1 MCWQVEASR
10 DLDRVRTQL
19 REDLGR
25 TRDRRVRLPIRAGA
39 WAGLA
44 GLATALGEPLL
55 AVPAVALFEGLVV
68 PRVGRK
74 LPPSIGPLRPWQPP
88 DSYTESPEAPALW
101 AARHR

>member
-1 MCWQVEASR
+1 MCWQVEGWR
-10 DLDRVRTQL
+10 DLDRVRAQL
-19 REDLGR
+19 REDLR
-25 TRDRRVRLPIRAGA
+25 TTRERRTPPAVRFGG

-74 LPPSIGPLRPWQPP
+74 PPPTIGPLHTWQPP
-88 DSYTESPEAPALW
+88 DSYTESPEAPAPW
-101 AARHR
+101 AARLR